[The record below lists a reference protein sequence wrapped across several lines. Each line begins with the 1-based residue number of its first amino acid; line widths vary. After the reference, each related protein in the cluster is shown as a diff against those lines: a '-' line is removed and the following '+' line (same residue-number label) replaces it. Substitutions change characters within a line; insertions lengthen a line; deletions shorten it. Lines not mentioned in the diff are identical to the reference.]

1 MKIAVFDVDDT
12 LIIHGQG
19 SQSYYTVSTNTF
31 LRDLIESKG
40 FDKIYIYTNGT
51 YGHGYNV
58 CNHLNIYDKV
68 SFIYGRDNLDFL
80 YPKHMKPHEESFN
93 FVNGSIKTDAGIFN
107 DNPENHQIYFFDDL
121 DVNLMTA
128 KSIGWNTI
136 LIKPNGEK
144 KNYIDHVFSNI
155 YSALLQL
162 EI

>member
-1 MKIAVFDVDDT
+1 
-12 LIIHGQG
+12 
-19 SQSYYTVSTNTF
+19 
-31 LRDLIESKG
+31 
-40 FDKIYIYTNGT
+40 
-51 YGHGYNV
+51 
-58 CNHLNIYDKV
+58 
-68 SFIYGRDNLDFL
+68 
-80 YPKHMKPHEESFN
+80 MKPHEDSFN

-121 DVNLMTA
+121 DVNLRTA

-136 LIKPNGEK
+136 LIKPNGEQ

>member
-19 SQSYYTVSTNTF
+19 SESYYTPSTNTF

-68 SFIYGRDNLDFL
+68 SFIYGRDNLSFL
-80 YPKHMKPHEESFN
+80 YPNHMKPTIESFKY
-93 FVNGSIKTDAGIFN
+93 VNDSIKTDAGIIN
-107 DNPENHQIYFFDDL
+107 DNPENHIIYFFDDL
-121 DVNLMTA
+121 DVNLKTA

-136 LIKPNGEK
+136 LIKPNGK
-144 KNYIDHVFSNI
+144 KENYIDHIFSNI

-162 EI
+162 EY